1 MAKYNNKEAFY
12 ARLQQLAETKKPII
26 KETRTIGTL
35 IDFERA
41 SDGMAY
47 GIIKEN
53 HHFYIKKGGIK
64 EKPDV
69 ADFAYIGGTENI
81 TNFQYGS
88 LFEAE
93 KKRNLL
99 LISINESGKLKTNKT
114 SSKIYINEDI
124 AGDEIGMAKNKLGSL
139 DAASAAEAQPQPQ
152 PEMGSEMPVVPDL
165 GDNDSI
171 PPVGTDVAADG
182 LPDAG
187 AEGNPN
193 MGGSEEPAPEA
204 GLEMPDAGTEP
215 EAGTEPDA
223 GMEAG
228 MGGEENEVNREIT
241 KALGKLTNTL
251 RKTEMTPVETKSYIN
266 TFLSAFKDK
275 LPEVEIEDRK
285 EMANKIMKTVG
296 DSESDLESSM
306 PDETGVE
313 EGQCTECG
321 GFGAYAESRGYNKE
335 AFMECDNAEKAS
347 VISGYKLAEA
357 DGEVQNDDDTIG
369 MLANT
374 EIAEALSNDY
384 GHEEYVSE
392 ILNPMINKMSEGTDE
407 DKQIK
412 INELSW
418 GSMKD
423 GHVLAKNATPTTVAK
438 VSTDKAIMG
447 ESLPVDK
454 GNSGV
459 NLQENEDDEH
469 EETETPGEEAAEHE
483 FGGDE
488 FGAKEPETIEEPEM
502 PETPEITD
510 EPEISTEPE
519 IGFSSGSQ
527 NLGIAGL
534 EPKGAATGTIDISVD
549 GNTKMLN
556 IQMSES
562 EKKVRNYIH
571 KRLEENAGLR
581 KPSLNESVKS
591 EKMKQLDKL
600 IDAQFELNKTMKNNK
615 KK

>member
-1 MAKYNNKEAFY
+1 
-12 ARLQQLAETKKPII
+12 
-26 KETRTIGTL
+26 
-35 IDFERA
+35 
-41 SDGMAY
+41 
-47 GIIKEN
+47 
-53 HHFYIKKGGIK
+53 
-64 EKPDV
+64 
-69 ADFAYIGGTENI
+69 
-81 TNFQYGS
+81 
-88 LFEAE
+88 
-93 KKRNLL
+93 
-99 LISINESGKLKTNKT
+99 
-114 SSKIYINEDI
+114 
-124 AGDEIGMAKNKLGSL
+124 
-139 DAASAAEAQPQPQ
+139 
-152 PEMGSEMPVVPDL
+152 
-165 GDNDSI
+165 
-171 PPVGTDVAADG
+171 
-182 LPDAG
+182 
-187 AEGNPN
+187 
-193 MGGSEEPAPEA
+193 
-204 GLEMPDAGTEP
+204 
-215 EAGTEPDA
+215 
-223 GMEAG
+223 
-228 MGGEENEVNREIT
+228 
-241 KALGKLTNTL
+241 
-251 RKTEMTPVETKSYIN
+251 
-266 TFLSAFKDK
+266 
-275 LPEVEIEDRK
+275 
-285 EMANKIMKTVG
+285 
-296 DSESDLESSM
+296 
-306 PDETGVE
+306 
-313 EGQCTECG
+313 
-321 GFGAYAESRGYNKE
+321 
-335 AFMECDNAEKAS
+335 
-347 VISGYKLAEA
+347 LAEA

-447 ESLPVDK
+447 EDIADGHVLAKNATPTTVAKVSTDKAIMGESLPVDK

-459 NLQENEDDEH
+459 NLQEK
-469 EETETPGEEAAEHE
+469 EAAEHE